1 MSKIKPI
8 ADKIITKPLK
18 KFANSSLMENVCK
31 NYRNNN
37 DKFIT
42 AFSVASIVAKDGYGC
57 YIYVKQNEK
66 NKEIPEDKRKFL
78 TGLDLANG
86 LLMMG
91 VQVATFFALTKTN
104 AFSKLFNKTIGKN
117 FTAEK
122 LNIVTKNVQN
132 KLPKTSPDEI
142 AIVFDKVK
150 KDSATAFNHLSSL
163 VCTTM
168 LAKRVAVPLIAT
180 PFADFYKKKMS
191 NENSK

>member
-1 MSKIKPI
+1 MSKIAPI
-8 ADKIITKPLK
+8 TDKIITNPLK
-18 KFANSSLMENVCK
+18 KFANSPLMETVCK

-57 YIYVKQNEK
+57 YVYIKQNEK
-66 NKEIPEDKRKFL
+66 NKDIPEDKRKFL

-104 AFSKLFNKTIGKN
+104 AFEKLFDKTIGKN
-117 FTAEK
+117 FSAEK
-122 LNIVTKNVQN
+122 LNVVTQNVRK
-132 KLPKTSPDEI
+132 KLPQTSPDEI
-142 AIVFDKVK
+142 ALVFDKVK
-150 KDSATAFNHLSSL
+150 KDSSTAFNHLSSL
-163 VCTTM
+163 ICTTM

-180 PFADFYKKKMS
+180 PFADFYKNKM
-191 NENSK
+191 NNKNSK

>member
-1 MSKIKPI
+1 MSKIMPI
-8 ADKIITKPLK
+8 T
-18 KFANSSLMENVCK
+18 
-31 NYRNNN
+31 

-91 VQVATFFALTKTN
+91 VQIATFFALTKTN
-104 AFSKLFNKTIGKN
+104 AFGKLFDKTVGKN

-122 LNIVTKNVQN
+122 LNLVSQNVQK
-132 KLPKTSPDEI
+132 KLPQTSADEI

-150 KDSATAFNHLSSL
+150 RDSSTAFNHLSSL

-180 PFADFYKKKMS
+180 PFADFYKKKMKDKAKK
-191 NENSK
+191 NT